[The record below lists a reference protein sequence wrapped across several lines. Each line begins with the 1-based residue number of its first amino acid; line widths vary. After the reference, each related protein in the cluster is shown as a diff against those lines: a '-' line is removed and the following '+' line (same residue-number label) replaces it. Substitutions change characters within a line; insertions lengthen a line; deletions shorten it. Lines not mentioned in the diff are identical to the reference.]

1 MNFVIKG
8 ISESVGECSVTV
20 EANNKEQAKGI
31 VMYDNDYDFVEIIS
45 IEETLED

>member
-1 MNFVIKG
+1 MNFIIKG

-20 EANNKEQAKGI
+20 KANNKEQAKY
-31 VMYDNDYDFVEIIS
+31 VVTHDNDYDFVEIIS